1 MFLKGFTEWHRSFG
15 GMGNHRFF
23 LLSEEG
29 NLSSHLLVAIAQLG
43 RAFPCEG
50 NGWGFKSPWRS
61 NMSYQSRKIKKS
73 KLNKLRF
80 SIGLIWVKLFNK
92 IKKIRRKEKT
102 MQFPGAK
109 KVMEFLKMRNKTI
122 RPNNLRINEW
132 VGGYLNRCLINGGPV
147 NILTPWSLS
156 KALEKRF
163 AKQGNI
169 FIPTKKE
176 MRLLREEMPEIV
188 KMFEKY
194 GFKLNWWVTLARS
207 YLDSR
212 LIGRELE
219 DRYKKMITDLA
230 KRFALSDSVLF
241 LDWEDDVLGS
251 RSAPCERIV
260 KDFDK
265 YIRRGA
271 FEIELQRWRNWAKEE
286 AELNQTNEELER
298 DTRYQIAC
306 EVNEGRFLM
315 SEKSPFNFGD
325 FIIIPLEI
333 PERFDN
339 FTIFAPEIKKRIISV
354 LSCYPWRL
362 G

>member
-1 MFLKGFTEWHRSFG
+1 
-15 GMGNHRFF
+15 
-23 LLSEEG
+23 
-29 NLSSHLLVAIAQLG
+29 
-43 RAFPCEG
+43 
-50 NGWGFKSPWRS
+50 
-61 NMSYQSRKIKKS
+61 
-73 KLNKLRF
+73 
-80 SIGLIWVKLFNK
+80 
-92 IKKIRRKEKT
+92 
-102 MQFPGAK
+102 MQFPGVK
-109 KVMEFLKMRNKTI
+109 KIMEFLRMRNKVI
-122 RPNNLRINEW
+122 RPNNLRINKW
-132 VGGYLNRCLINGGPV
+132 VDGYLNRCLANGEPV

-163 AKQGNI
+163 LKQGDR
-169 FIPTKKE
+169 FTPTKKE
-176 MRLLREEMPEIV
+176 MRLFREEMPEIIKV
-188 KMFEKY
+188 FEKY
-194 GFKLNWWVTLARS
+194 GFKLNWWVALSRS

-219 DRYKKMITDLA
+219 NRYKKMITDLGEE
-230 KRFALSDSVLF
+230 FPLSDSVLF
-241 LDWEDDVLGS
+241 LDWEEDILGG
-251 RSAPCERIV
+251 RSAPDGRIV

-315 SEKSPFNFGD
+315 SEKSPFSSGD
-325 FIIIPLEI
+325 FSIIPLEM

-339 FTIFAPEIKKRIISV
+339 FTIFAPEIKKRIVSV